1 MLPNEKTLLQVKRSP
16 MALARGCFDLFLTLL
31 MISFA
36 LRALAETPFWDDWW
50 LVEQYRALATRFLWE
65 GAGIPAVW
73 IAVALGLVGLFFA
86 VDAWSRLSRE
96 ISTRYEMTN
105 LRACA
110 RWGLLGKTRQDLYL
124 LSIDGVTLE
133 QSVFGRLLG
142 WGHLSLSGRG
152 SNQLDWRFVR
162 KPEEVRD
169 QLDKQVLARRMKA
182 SLAQQKTA
190 P

>member
-16 MALARGCFDLFLTLL
+16 MALARGCFDLLLTLL

-36 LRALAETPFWDDWW
+36 LRALANTPFWDSWW

-73 IAVALGLVGLFFA
+73 IAAALGLVALFFA
-86 VDAWSRLSRE
+86 VDAWNRLSRE
-96 ISTRYEMTN
+96 FSTRYEMTS
-105 LRACA
+105 LRVFA
-110 RWGLLGKTRQDLYL
+110 RWGLLSKTRQDLYL
-124 LSIDGVTLE
+124 LSVDGTTLE
-133 QSVFGRLLG
+133 QGFFGRLLG
-142 WGHLSLSGRG
+142 WGHLTLGGSGN
-152 SNQLDWRFVR
+152 NQVEWRFVR
-162 KPEEVRD
+162 NPQEIRD

-182 SLAQQKTA
+182 SQVQKTA